1 MSAAL
6 DLPVRG
12 TKAVDL
18 NAPRRDS
25 DATKE
30 GRVKVLLYGRLAE
43 SIGRQ
48 LQLEAAE
55 GCSVAELRR
64 RLADAHPSAAGH
76 LGRSRAL
83 IGGSVVADER
93 RVRGDEEV
101 EFLPPVSGG

>member
-1 MSAAL
+1 
-6 DLPVRG
+6 
-12 TKAVDL
+12 
-18 NAPRRDS
+18 
-25 DATKE
+25 
-30 GRVKVLLYGRLAE
+30 VKVLLYGRLTE

-93 RVRGDEEV
+93 RVRADEEV